1 MKNVNEYR
9 TETTAMLVK
18 LNERQ
23 ISIFKSLQRIDK
35 HLEKLN
41 GKVEK
46 NENSVTV
53 IKTWGAAMVF
63 VVPIIITLIIITVWN
78 HS

>member
-1 MKNVNEYR
+1 MKDVNEYR

-23 ISIFKSLQRIDK
+23 ISIFKSLQRIDR

-46 NENSVTV
+46 NENNVTI

-63 VVPIIITLIIITVWN
+63 VIPIAITLIMRLIP
-78 HS
+78 

>member
-46 NENSVTV
+46 NENSVTI
-53 IKTWGAAMVF
+53 IKTWGAAMVL
-63 VVPIIITLIIITVWN
+63 VVPIAITLIMRLIP
-78 HS
+78 

>member
-46 NENSVTV
+46 NENNVTI
-53 IKTWGAAMVF
+53 IKTWGAAMVLF
-63 VVPIIITLIIITVWN
+63 
-78 HS
+78 

>member
-53 IKTWGAAMVF
+53 IKTWGAAMDL
-63 VVPIIITLIIITVWN
+63 VVPIVITLIMRLIV
-78 HS
+78 

>member
-46 NENSVTV
+46 NENNVTI

-63 VVPIIITLIIITVWN
+63 VIPIVVTLIMRLVI
-78 HS
+78 

>member
-1 MKNVNEYR
+1 MKSVNEYR

-46 NENSVTV
+46 NENNVTI

-63 VVPIIITLIIITVWN
+63 VVPIVITLIMRLVV
-78 HS
+78 

>member
-46 NENSVTV
+46 NENNVTI

-63 VVPIIITLIIITVWN
+63 VVPIVITLIMRLVV
-78 HS
+78 

>member
-1 MKNVNEYR
+1 MKDVNEYR

-23 ISIFKSLQRIDK
+23 ISIFKSLQRIDR

-46 NENSVTV
+46 NESNVTI
-53 IKTWGAAMVF
+53 IKTWGAAMV
-63 VVPIIITLIIITVWN
+63 VAVPIVITLIMRLIP
-78 HS
+78 

>member
-9 TETTAMLVK
+9 TEITAMLVK

-46 NENSVTV
+46 NENSVTI

-63 VVPIIITLIIITVWN
+63 VVPIVITLIMRLVV
-78 HS
+78 

>member
-1 MKNVNEYR
+1 MKDVNEYR

-23 ISIFKSLQRIDK
+23 ISIFKSLQRIDR

-46 NENSVTV
+46 NESNVTI

-63 VVPIIITLIIITVWN
+63 VIPIVVTLIMRLVV
-78 HS
+78 

>member
-46 NENSVTV
+46 NENSVTI
-53 IKTWGAAMVF
+53 IKTWGAAMVL
-63 VVPIIITLIIITVWN
+63 VVPIVITLIMRLVV
-78 HS
+78 

>member
-46 NENSVTV
+46 NENSVTI

-63 VVPIIITLIIITVWN
+63 VVPIVITLIMRLVV
-78 HS
+78 

>member
-53 IKTWGAAMVF
+53 IKTWGAAMVL
-63 VVPIIITLIIITVWN
+63 VVPIVITLIMRLIV
-78 HS
+78 

>member
-63 VVPIIITLIIITVWN
+63 VVPIIITLIMRLVV
-78 HS
+78 

>member
-1 MKNVNEYR
+1 MKSVNEYR

-53 IKTWGAAMVF
+53 IKTWGAAMVL
-63 VVPIIITLIIITVWN
+63 VVPIVITLIMRLVV
-78 HS
+78 

>member
-1 MKNVNEYR
+1 MKDVNEYR

-23 ISIFKSLQRIDK
+23 ISIFKSLQRIDR

-46 NENSVTV
+46 NESNVTI

-63 VVPIIITLIIITVWN
+63 VIPIVVTLIMRLVI
-78 HS
+78 

>member
-63 VVPIIITLIIITVWN
+63 VIPIVVTLIMRLVI
-78 HS
+78 

>member
-1 MKNVNEYR
+1 MKNVSEYR

-53 IKTWGAAMVF
+53 IKTWGAAMVL
-63 VVPIIITLIIITVWN
+63 VVPIVITLIMRLIV
-78 HS
+78 

>member
-1 MKNVNEYR
+1 MKDVNEYR

-23 ISIFKSLQRIDK
+23 ISIFKSLQRIDR

-46 NENSVTV
+46 NESNVTI

-63 VVPIIITLIIITVWN
+63 VIPIAITLIMRLIP
-78 HS
+78 

>member
-9 TETTAMLVK
+9 TEITAMLVK

-46 NENSVTV
+46 NENNVTI

-63 VVPIIITLIIITVWN
+63 VVPIVITLIMRLVV
-78 HS
+78 

>member
-53 IKTWGAAMVF
+53 IKTWGAAMVL
-63 VVPIIITLIIITVWN
+63 VVPIAITLIMRLIP
-78 HS
+78 

>member
-53 IKTWGAAMVF
+53 IKTWGAAMVL
-63 VVPIIITLIIITVWN
+63 VVPIVITLIMRLVV
-78 HS
+78 

>member
-46 NENSVTV
+46 NENNVTI
-53 IKTWGAAMVF
+53 IKTWGAAMVL
-63 VVPIIITLIIITVWN
+63 VVPIAITLIMRLVI
-78 HS
+78 

>member
-1 MKNVNEYR
+1 MKDVNEYR

-23 ISIFKSLQRIDK
+23 ISIFKSLQRIDR

-53 IKTWGAAMVF
+53 IKTWGAAMVL
-63 VVPIIITLIIITVWN
+63 VVPIVITLIMRLVV
-78 HS
+78 

>member
-1 MKNVNEYR
+1 MNVSEYR

-41 GKVEK
+41 GKVER
-46 NENSVTV
+46 NEQAVTV
-53 IKTWGAAMVF
+53 IRTWGAAMVF
-63 VVPIIITLIIITVWN
+63 VVPIIITLVMRLVI
-78 HS
+78 

>member
-46 NENSVTV
+46 NENSVTI
-53 IKTWGAAMVF
+53 IKTWGAAMVL
-63 VVPIIITLIIITVWN
+63 VVPIAITLIMRLVV
-78 HS
+78 

>member
-1 MKNVNEYR
+1 MKDVNEYR

-23 ISIFKSLQRIDK
+23 ISIFKSLQRIDR

-46 NENSVTV
+46 NESNVTI

-63 VVPIIITLIIITVWN
+63 VIPIAITLIMRLVI
-78 HS
+78 

>member
-1 MKNVNEYR
+1 MKSVNEYR

-46 NENSVTV
+46 NENSVTI

-63 VVPIIITLIIITVWN
+63 VVPIVITLIMRLVV
-78 HS
+78 